1 MWFPAVKTNP
11 KPSNQFKPQ
20 KNDSRYWII
29 QTCVTCGLGPFAQ
42 NGRFGKIF
50 AKIWLAK
57 RRFLYDCMGRFG
69 PELEEN

>member
-1 MWFPAVKTNP
+1 MIRDTG
-11 KPSNQFKPQ
+11 SFKPA
-20 KNDSRYWII
+20 SLAA
-29 QTCVTCGLGPFAQ
+29 LGPFAQ